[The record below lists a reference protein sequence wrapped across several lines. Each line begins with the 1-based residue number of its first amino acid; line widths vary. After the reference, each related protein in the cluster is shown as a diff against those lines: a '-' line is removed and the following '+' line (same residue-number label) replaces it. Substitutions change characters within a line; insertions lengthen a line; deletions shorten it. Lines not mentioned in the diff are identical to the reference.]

1 MERFEAAPFLRLVS
15 ELTELSAKRNPLED
29 SLPIPQEH
37 RNVLAASAQFLVEE
51 TGKLG
56 LESSQDTAVKL
67 QKVGERVGST
77 WGEFAEL
84 GKEFRGRLIDDMKRT
99 LFLAVSSGDAKLY
112 LAVLPFGK
120 EVGRA
125 FPSAD
130 FDIWE
135 ATKCLALDRHTACV
149 FHLMRVMEL
158 GLHALGKSLNDPT
171 LDPKTNPS
179 WFKILD
185 RCSKELKKPL
195 AQRSPEW
202 QADEP
207 FYSGVAARLMAVKD
221 AWRNETMHVK
231 AEYNEEEAR
240 DILNHVKAFM
250 SHLATR
256 LSDGRFHEEPS
267 KL

>member
-1 MERFEAAPFLRLVS
+1 
-15 ELTELSAKRNPLED
+15 
-29 SLPIPQEH
+29 
-37 RNVLAASAQFLVEE
+37 
-51 TGKLG
+51 
-56 LESSQDTAVKL
+56 
-67 QKVGERVGST
+67 
-77 WGEFAEL
+77 
-84 GKEFRGRLIDDMKRT
+84 MKRT

-202 QADEP
+202 QADDDSRLREGRDRQDSLRNMPDARSIPGQTVGHQIGLPVPTARRETSLAGPMPPEP
-207 FYSGVAARLMAVKD
+207 G
-221 AWRNETMHVK
+221 
-231 AEYNEEEAR
+231 
-240 DILNHVKAFM
+240 
-250 SHLATR
+250 
-256 LSDGRFHEEPS
+256 
-267 KL
+267 